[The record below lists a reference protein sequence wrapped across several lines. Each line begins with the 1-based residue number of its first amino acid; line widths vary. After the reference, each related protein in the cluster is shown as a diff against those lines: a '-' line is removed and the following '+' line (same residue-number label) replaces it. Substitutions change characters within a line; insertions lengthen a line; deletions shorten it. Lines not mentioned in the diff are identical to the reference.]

1 MHEFSSIVPKNLKE
15 KTVFI
20 LNFIIHAIFH
30 GSKPLLRPTLCVI
43 SKEQIVLEKKL
54 LFVQFSFTYKDQ
66 SLINPGWCIAR
77 WNNTPMKICSSC
89 LRR

>member
-1 MHEFSSIVPKNLKE
+1 MNEFSSIVPKNLKE